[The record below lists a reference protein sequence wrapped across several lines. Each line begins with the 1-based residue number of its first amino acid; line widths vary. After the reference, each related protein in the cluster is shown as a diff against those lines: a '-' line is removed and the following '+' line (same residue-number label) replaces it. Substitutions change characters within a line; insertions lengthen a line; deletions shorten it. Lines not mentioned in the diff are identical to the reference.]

1 MTFDFVGRWLGRH
14 RSEPGVTVDLA
25 CGGRVTLREID
36 GRTVL
41 AITTAP
47 GPDGRCSVA
56 TVPLSTAERRELGQV
71 LEADISLAS

>member
-14 RSEPGVTVDLA
+14 RERPGVTVDLS

-36 GRTVL
+36 GRPVL

-47 GPDGRCSVA
+47 GPDGRSRVA
-56 TVPLSTAERRELGQV
+56 AVPLSAAERRELGHV
-71 LEADISLAS
+71 LEADIELAS

>member
-14 RSEPGVTVDLA
+14 RDRPGISVDLS

-36 GRTVL
+36 GQPVL

-56 TVPLSTAERRELGQV
+56 AVPLSEAERRELGQV
-71 LEADISLAS
+71 LGPDVLLAS

>member
-14 RSEPGVTVDLA
+14 RDRPGISVDLS

-36 GRTVL
+36 GRPVL

-56 TVPLSTAERRELGQV
+56 AVPLSEAERRELSHV
-71 LEADISLAS
+71 LEADVLLAS

>member
-1 MTFDFVGRWLGRH
+1 MSFDFVSRWLGRH
-14 RSEPGVTVDLA
+14 HERPGVTVDLS

-36 GRTVL
+36 GKPVL

-56 TVPLSTAERRELGQV
+56 AVPLSEAERRELGQV
-71 LEADISLAS
+71 LESNVLLAS

>member
-14 RSEPGVTVDLA
+14 REQPGVTVDLS

-36 GRTVL
+36 GRPVL

-47 GPDGRCSVA
+47 GPDGRSEVA
-56 TVPLSTAERRELGQV
+56 AVPLSEAERRELGQV
-71 LEADISLAS
+71 LDPAALLAS

>member
-1 MTFDFVGRWLGRH
+1 MTFDFVSRWLGRH
-14 RSEPGVTVDLA
+14 RDRPGVTLDLS

-36 GRTVL
+36 GVPVL

-56 TVPLSTAERRELGQV
+56 AVPLSTAERRELGQV
-71 LEADISLAS
+71 LEIDFSLAS

>member
-14 RSEPGVTVDLA
+14 RDRPGISVDLS
-25 CGGRVTLREID
+25 CGGRVTLREVD
-36 GRTVL
+36 GRPVL

-56 TVPLSTAERRELGQV
+56 AVPLSEAERRELSHV
-71 LEADISLAS
+71 LEADVLLAS